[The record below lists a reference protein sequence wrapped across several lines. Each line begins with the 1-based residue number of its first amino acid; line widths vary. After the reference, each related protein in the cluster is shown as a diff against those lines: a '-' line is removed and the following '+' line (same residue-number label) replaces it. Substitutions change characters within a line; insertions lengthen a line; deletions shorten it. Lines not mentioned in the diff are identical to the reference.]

1 MTPHFIN
8 LPFIMYMPRILSPT
22 HSYLFQ
28 SCKSTLQI
36 LDDIVN
42 MLGTNG
48 QTDGVL
54 LNALICQLLVSQL
67 GVGCCCW
74 MDNQALYVGNI
85 CKQREQREMVNKCV
99 SFFFSSLANPFKPS
113 WTFLS
118 ILIHGNKPVFL
129 KNHSTIC
136 RQAP

>member
-8 LPFIMYMPRILSPT
+8 LPFIMYMLRILSPT

-36 LDDIVN
+36 LDDIVD

-74 MDNQALYVGNI
+74 MDNQALYIATFAN
-85 CKQREQREMVNKCV
+85 REKSCR
-99 SFFFSSLANPFKPS
+99 
-113 WTFLS
+113 LS
-118 ILIHGNKPVFL
+118 MNL
-129 KNHSTIC
+129 
-136 RQAP
+136 

>member
-36 LDDIVN
+36 LDDIVD

-67 GVGCCCW
+67 GVGCGCW
-74 MDNQALYVGNI
+74 MDNQALYI
-85 CKQREQREMVNKCV
+85 CYVC
-99 SFFFSSLANPFKPS
+99 
-113 WTFLS
+113 
-118 ILIHGNKPVFL
+118 
-129 KNHSTIC
+129 
-136 RQAP
+136 

>member
-8 LPFIMYMPRILSPT
+8 LPFIMYMTRILSPT

-36 LDDIVN
+36 LDDIVD

-74 MDNQALYVGNI
+74 MDNQTLTSATFANREKSCRLSMNLWASACPPLISKVNI
-85 CKQREQREMVNKCV
+85 EAPPFGKY
-99 SFFFSSLANPFKPS
+99 FSYSA
-113 WTFLS
+113 
-118 ILIHGNKPVFL
+118 
-129 KNHSTIC
+129 
-136 RQAP
+136 